1 MSVILNIETSGEI
14 CSVAVSSEGM
24 VEYHAESD
32 QPMQHGTILGKYVQ
46 DALDHIER
54 RELHL
59 DAIAVSLGP
68 GSYTGLRIGLSMSKG
83 LAFSMDVPLIGI
95 NTLQLLAVKG
105 MFSIADPQG
114 DELLMG
120 MIDARR
126 MEVYVGAYDFALN
139 TVLEPQPMI
148 LDENSLQQFNDGR
161 TLVIIGNGAKKA
173 KEVLNLRN
181 AKYLEKMPVA
191 MDMMALSER
200 AFRQGDFLDTAYS
213 VPVYLKE
220 YEAKKSVN
228 KVLGVRR

>member
-14 CSVAVSSEGM
+14 CSVAVSADGM
-24 VEYHAESD
+24 VEYHAESEK
-32 QPMQHGTILGKYVQ
+32 PMQHGVLLAKYVQ

-59 DAIAVSLGP
+59 DAVAVSLGP
-68 GSYTGLRIGLSMSKG
+68 GSYTGLRIGLSMAKG

-95 NTLQLLAVKG
+95 NTLELLAVKG

-114 DELLMG
+114 DEVLMG

-139 TVLEPQPMI
+139 CILTPQPMI
-148 LDENSLQQFNDGR
+148 LDADSLKDFADGR
-161 TLVIIGNGAKKA
+161 TVVIVGNGATKA
-173 KEVLNLRN
+173 KDVLQIPN

-200 AFRQGDFLDTAYS
+200 AFRKGDFLDTAYS

-228 KVLGVRR
+228 KVLGS